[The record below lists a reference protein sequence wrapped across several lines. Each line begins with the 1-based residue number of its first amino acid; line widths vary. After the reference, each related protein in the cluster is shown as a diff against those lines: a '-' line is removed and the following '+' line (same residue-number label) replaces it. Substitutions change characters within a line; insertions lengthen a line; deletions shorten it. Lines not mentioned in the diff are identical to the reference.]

1 MGAAKRHVG
10 LELIKCYNSGM
21 TDSSNNDH
29 FGVKVVVIGG
39 GTGSF
44 TLLSGLK
51 KVYTQHH
58 SVGQYG

>member
-1 MGAAKRHVG
+1 MGVAKRHVG

-21 TDSSNNDH
+21 TDSSNNDY

-44 TLLSGLK
+44 TLLSGL
-51 KVYTQHH
+51 
-58 SVGQYG
+58 